1 MPISLCIIDML
12 SQFVSIITVPLIGE
26 RSIVMSVCVCVCVC
40 VCEGVFVCPRS
51 YLQNY
56 TSDLHQIFCACYLL
70 PWLGPPLAA

>member
-1 MPISLCIIDML
+1 ML

-26 RSIVMSVCVCVCVC
+26 RSIVMSARARARARVCVCVCVC

-70 PWLGPPLAA
+70 PWLGPPVAA